1 MCKSIEEVQQA
12 YLCSFNQLNSYF
24 VSLWLLLTLSMLKLT
39 DVSQTAQFAASSHIL
54 VSVMLPKTNNTVV
67 YRDEKR
73 MVVLC
78 KKKCS
83 RLPVCQRL
91 NTNTHSKVNHSTC
104 RNYSVVSMQS
114 AVELHWG
121 YTEIP
126 KGRDYRTRNSCM
138 QDQAINSKF
147 GDQPR
152 PIDQFTLRTSSL
164 LPFSLH

>member
-54 VSVMLPKTNNTVV
+54 VSVMLPKTDNTVV
-67 YRDEKR
+67 YKDEKR
-73 MVVLC
+73 MVVLS

-91 NTNTHSKVNHSTC
+91 NTKTPQ
-104 RNYSVVSMQS
+104 QS
-114 AVELHWG
+114 
-121 YTEIP
+121 
-126 KGRDYRTRNSCM
+126 
-138 QDQAINSKF
+138 
-147 GDQPR
+147 
-152 PIDQFTLRTSSL
+152 
-164 LPFSLH
+164 

>member
-73 MVVLC
+73 MVVLS
-78 KKKCS
+78 KKKMFKVAG
-83 RLPVCQRL
+83 L
-91 NTNTHSKVNHSTC
+91 SKVKYKYTQ
-104 RNYSVVSMQS
+104 QS
-114 AVELHWG
+114 
-121 YTEIP
+121 
-126 KGRDYRTRNSCM
+126 
-138 QDQAINSKF
+138 
-147 GDQPR
+147 
-152 PIDQFTLRTSSL
+152 
-164 LPFSLH
+164 